1 MNPREVPAGVALR
14 SLLVYASGVVDRP
27 GSAPAPGS
35 SSMPTDLIQTTLSV
49 CDPVSSDA
57 SGHGHAIRWV
67 FPRPPPAPTW
77 IEAGRVVLGRDSS
90 ADAQLPSGEVSRRH
104 AEIARS
110 GPLFLVSD
118 AGSKNGVFLN
128 GKRVTEAA
136 LSPGDVLRIGNHVGV
151 FVAAPRGASL
161 GLEPLPGGLFGGHV
175 HRRIVERLREL
186 APTDLP
192 VVLQGE
198 SGTGK
203 ERFAR
208 ALHES
213 SGRAGPFVAVNCAV
227 YSRSIAPA
235 ELFGYRKG
243 AFPGAE
249 QESPGHVRAAA
260 GGTLLLDEVSEL
272 PLDVQAMLLRVIENR
287 EVLPL
292 GEARAF
298 AVDVRFV
305 VATQEPLATCVDRG
319 RFRADLRARLEG
331 TVIELPALSE
341 CAEMVPDLFLALFEK
356 HAGVAPELT
365 AQDAERLCLHAWPL
379 NVRELETLVRR
390 LAVAYR
396 PGVPLDLA
404 ELEPVGRS
412 PAAKDATLP
421 SSGVQAKVA
430 SRPIPGR
437 RSTAPYKEEEVA
449 NLIECLARHA
459 GNVTKA
465 ASELGISRQRAYR
478 MLEAAEGTAAAETDE
493 SNDSR

>member
-1 MNPREVPAGVALR
+1 
-14 SLLVYASGVVDRP
+14 
-27 GSAPAPGS
+27 
-35 SSMPTDLIQTTLSV
+35 MPTDLNQTTVSV
-49 CDPVSSDA
+49 CDPVSGDA
-57 SGHGHAIRWV
+57 SGRGHAIRWV
-67 FPRPPPAPTW
+67 FPIPSPAPTW
-77 IEAGRVVLGRDSS
+77 IDAGRVVLGRDSS

-118 AGSKNGVFLN
+118 AGSKNGVFVN

-151 FVAAPRGASL
+151 FVEAAKGTSL
-161 GLEPLPGGLFGGHV
+161 GLATFADGLHGGHV
-175 HRRIVERLREL
+175 HRSLVERLRQL

-192 VVLQGE
+192 VVLQGD

-208 ALHES
+208 ALHGW
-213 SGRAGPFVAVNCAV
+213 SGRTGPFVPVNCAV
-227 YSRSIAPA
+227 YSKSIAPA

-249 QESPGHVRAAA
+249 QASPGHVRAAE

-292 GEARAF
+292 GEARAA

-305 VATQEPLATCVDRG
+305 VATQEALATCVEQG

-331 TVIELPALSE
+331 TVIRLPALSE
-341 CAEMVPDLFLALFEK
+341 CREIVPDLFLALFEK
-356 HAGVAPELT
+356 HAGVPAELT

-379 NVRELETLVRR
+379 NVRELETFARR
-390 LAVAYR
+390 LAVAHR
-396 PGVPLDLA
+396 PGAPLDLGA
-404 ELEPVGRS
+404 LEPVVS
-412 PAAKDATLP
+412 ASASKEATLA
-421 SSGVQAKVA
+421 SSGVQAKTPA
-430 SRPIPGR
+430 RPIPGR

-449 NLIECLARHA
+449 ILMESLARHA

-478 MLEAAEGTAAAETDE
+478 MLEAAEGAGTAETGE